1 MFGNRQISSS
11 RDKDKVKAHN
21 RLSKGKSGYK
31 VIRVHDF
38 FRKKDEDRNKK
49 IALGVAGA
57 GLLVG
62 SGLLLKKKGVS
73 NLLTKKTNIIK
84 PSTPQQVTKAVD
96 DVIIPTSVTP
106 KTNLLT
112 PTKKDFPKIEDP
124 WETPVLTKIQ
134 KDKVNAKSMV
144 PQSKDIPLLT
154 GKKIPAN
161 RDNLLITD
169 TRASKKVT
177 NEVVRL
183 IEMDKTYKS
192 IDDLSMR
199 ASVKMDH
206 YLKRPRKTSELGRP
220 PKETSLKEVLDNPNI
235 KKAKEKVTDR
245 LSRAE
250 RKLLQKKA
258 RLAKKN

>member
-1 MFGNRQISSS
+1 MFG
-11 RDKDKVKAHN
+11 KDKVKAHN

-31 VIRVHDF
+31 VIRVDNF

-62 SGLLLKKKGVS
+62 AGLLLKKKGVS
-73 NLLTKKTNIIK
+73 NLLTKKTNILT
-84 PSTPQQVTKAVD
+84 PSTKQVGKVVD
-96 DVIIPTSVTP
+96 NVPVATSLP
-106 KTNLLT
+106 SKTNSLT
-112 PTKKDFPKIEDP
+112 N
-124 WETPVLTKIQ
+124 IQ
-134 KDKVNAKSMV
+134 KDKVTNRVNEVNAKSMV
-144 PQSKDIPLLT
+144 PQSNTPLLT
-154 GKKIPAN
+154 GKKIPAS
-161 RDNLLITD
+161 RDNLLVKD
-169 TRASKKVT
+169 TRASKRVT
-177 NEVVRL
+177 SSVARLNE
-183 IEMDKTYKS
+183 MGKTYKS

-206 YLKRPRKTSELGRP
+206 YLKRPRKTSDLGRP

-235 KKAKEKVTDR
+235 KKAQEKVTDR

-258 RLAKKN
+258 RLASKRNSELKKN

>member
-1 MFGNRQISSS
+1 MFG
-11 RDKDKVKAHN
+11 KDKVKAHN

-31 VIRVHDF
+31 VIRVDNF

-62 SGLLLKKKGVS
+62 AGLLLKKKGVS
-73 NLLTKKTNIIK
+73 NLLTKKTNILT
-84 PSTPQQVTKAVD
+84 PSTKQVGKVVD
-96 DVIIPTSVTP
+96 NVPVATSLPP
-106 KTNLLT
+106 KTSPLT
-112 PTKKDFPKIEDP
+112 STKKDFDKIEDS
-124 WETPVLTKIQ
+124 WETPILSNIQ
-134 KDKVNAKSMV
+134 KDKVAAKSMV
-144 PQSKDIPLLT
+144 PQSNTLLLT
-154 GKKIPAN
+154 GKKIPAS
-161 RDNLLITD
+161 RDNLLVTD

-177 NEVVRL
+177 SSVARL
-183 IEMDKTYKS
+183 NEMDKTYKS

-206 YLKRPRKTSELGRP
+206 YLKRPRKTSDLGRP
-220 PKETSLKEVLDNPNI
+220 PKETSLKEVLDNSNI
-235 KKAKEKVTDR
+235 KKAQEKVTDR

-258 RLAKKN
+258 RLTSKQNSELKKN

>member
-1 MFGNRQISSS
+1 MFG
-11 RDKDKVKAHN
+11 KDKVKAHN

-31 VIRVHDF
+31 VIRVDNF

-62 SGLLLKKKGVS
+62 AGLLLKKKGAS
-73 NLLTKKTNIIK
+73 NLLTKKIK
-84 PSTPQQVTKAVD
+84 PSTPQQVTKIVD
-96 DVIIPTSVTP
+96 DVPVATSLPP
-106 KTNLLT
+106 KTSPLT
-112 PTKKDFPKIEDP
+112 STKKDFGTIEDS
-124 WETPVLTKIQ
+124 WETPILTNIQ
-134 KDKVNAKSMV
+134 KDKVAAKSMV
-144 PQSKDIPLLT
+144 PQSNTPLLT
-154 GKKIPAN
+154 GKKIPAS
-161 RDNLLITD
+161 RDNLLVTD

-177 NEVVRL
+177 SSVARL
-183 IEMDKTYKS
+183 SEMDKTYKS

-206 YLKRPRKTSELGRP
+206 YLKRPRKTSDLGRP
-220 PKETSLKEVLDNPNI
+220 PKETSLKEVLDNSNI
-235 KKAKEKVTDR
+235 KKAQEKVTDR

-258 RLAKKN
+258 RLTSKQNSELKKN